1 MTFRFDSL
9 RIPVIAAPMAGGVN
23 TPAFAAAVANAG
35 GVGSFGFAYNSPEKI
50 EADLVAAT
58 QLTSGPINANFFV
71 FSAVDMPDVATQQ
84 SAIAAIRNLPYVDS
98 GDLNVPQSPY
108 FPNLDEQLAPI
119 WRQRPAIL
127 TFHFGI
133 PSVEILGK
141 ARSLGMTVGITATSL
156 AEALA
161 VERAGAHFVV
171 AQGIE
176 AGGHRGIFNPS
187 MPDEELDVDT
197 LVIQLVKKLS
207 IPVVAAG
214 GLMDGQAVRRVLN
227 LGAAAGQLGS
237 AFLTC
242 AESGASPAHKAFI
255 LEKSDRPAVMTRAFS
270 GRCARGIQN
279 EFIDR
284 MRDQPVLP
292 FPIQNTLTGPLR
304 QLAVKRNDGEYQSLW
319 AGMRY
324 AQARPMTAAM
334 LMETL
339 ARELAEAS

>member
-227 LGAAAGQLGS
+227 LGA
-237 AFLTC
+237 
-242 AESGASPAHKAFI
+242 
-255 LEKSDRPAVMTRAFS
+255 
-270 GRCARGIQN
+270 
-279 EFIDR
+279 
-284 MRDQPVLP
+284 VL
-292 FPIQNTLTGPLR
+292 
-304 QLAVKRNDGEYQSLW
+304 
-319 AGMRY
+319 
-324 AQARPMTAAM
+324 
-334 LMETL
+334 
-339 ARELAEAS
+339 